1 MPRSE
6 GPVETNRIWLF
17 STSAVVLTIGMGFG
31 GIIYSSLQNQ
41 IEDNSSRIWAI
52 KSTAVTED
60 KLDRQVNQV
69 KEYIDVRIQS
79 IEGSQREIA
88 RQLNVLSKDVK
99 SSYEST
105 MVLMEKINNNLE
117 QDD

>member
-1 MPRSE
+1 MAISPE
-6 GPVETNRIWLF
+6 NNAQWVLGG
-17 STSAVVLTIGMGFG
+17 SAVLVTVLLSLG
-31 GIIYSSLQNQ
+31 GIITSNLQNQ

-52 KSTAVTED
+52 QSTAVTGD
-60 KLDRQVNQV
+60 KLNRQVNQV

-79 IEGSQREIA
+79 IEASQREIA